1 MWPRGAEKFRNSLII
16 FKMKSQPAL
25 LCYTLYFLYFLLF
38 AFMHVCVREN
48 AATFPSLFII
58 FFTLFSTLCGSCQR
72 FVCVISLFAVRELA
86 KTGEHTTFEH
96 EKQIK
101 RNSEIPKYIRT
112 LESVIFE
119 SEF

>member
-1 MWPRGAEKFRNSLII
+1 MR
-16 FKMKSQPAL
+16 
-25 LCYTLYFLYFLLF
+25 
-38 AFMHVCVREN
+38 VCVREN

-72 FVCVISLFAVRELA
+72 LVCVISLFAVRELA